1 MSASVVQ
8 SVVPAA
14 TSDAVPPV
22 IVAGPRPQHPVYGN
36 IPIGT
41 DECCLDNQLI
51 EMLDFWHK
59 KATELLEPWG
69 RPGDITDE
77 QDAYYLKIHAIQWD
91 IYRVAEK
98 REATNSYE
106 LALQLG
112 MIVRHNKTNG
122 GPAEDCCE
130 FLTVG
135 TIAKLAQAALDVS
148 EVPKP
153 QKKVGAL
160 RKGNKLTRT
169 GMLYRYQSF
178 LIKELETLS
187 WFLYGSRDYAK
198 CFSAEDDA
206 VNERCRGRDS
216 KGHRYP
222 FFNEHTLPARART
235 VLKSLK
241 IDIENAGRH

>member
-1 MSASVVQ
+1 VV
-8 SVVPAA
+8 VVGSRA
-14 TSDAVPPV
+14 
-22 IVAGPRPQHPVYGN
+22 RHPVYDN
-36 IPIGT
+36 IPIGI
-41 DECCLDNQLI
+41 DGCSLDNQQI

-59 KATELLEPWG
+59 KASNLLEPWG

-77 QDAYYLKIHAIQWD
+77 QEAYFQKIHSYQWD
-91 IYRVAEK
+91 CYNAAME
-98 REATNSYE
+98 REATNSHE
-106 LALQLG
+106 LALLLG
-112 MIVRHNKTNG
+112 IIVRHNKANG
-122 GPAEDCCE
+122 GPTEDCCE
-130 FLTVG
+130 FLSGDTL
-135 TIAKLAQAALDVS
+135 AKLAQAALNVS
-148 EVPKP
+148 EMPTP
-153 QKKVGAL
+153 QKRVGAL

-206 VNERCRGRDS
+206 VNERCRGRNS
-216 KGHRYP
+216 KGHRYR

-241 IDIENAGRH
+241 IDIETAGRH